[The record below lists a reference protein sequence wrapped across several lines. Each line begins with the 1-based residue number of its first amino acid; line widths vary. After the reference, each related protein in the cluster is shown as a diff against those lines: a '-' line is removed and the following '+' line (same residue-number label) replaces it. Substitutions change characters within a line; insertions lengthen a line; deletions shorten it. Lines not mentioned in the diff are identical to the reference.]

1 MRQKKKSLKFYGM
14 SSSAAMD
21 KHNGGVAEYRATE
34 GEIKKVP
41 YKGPVKD
48 TIHQILGGIRSACA
62 YVGAKTLKDFS
73 KRTTFVKVN
82 RVK

>member
-1 MRQKKKSLKFYGM
+1 
-14 SSSAAMD
+14 MD
-21 KHNGGVAEYRATE
+21 KHNGGVAEYRAAE